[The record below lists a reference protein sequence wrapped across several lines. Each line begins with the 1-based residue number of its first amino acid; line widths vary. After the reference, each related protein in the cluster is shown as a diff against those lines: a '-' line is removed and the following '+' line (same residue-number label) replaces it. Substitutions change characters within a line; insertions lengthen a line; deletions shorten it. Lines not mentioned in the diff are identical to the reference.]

1 MNLVILAAGRG
12 RRLRSKTTYM
22 PKPLV
27 KYLGKSILDYQIS
40 IIEKINFIKP
50 ILVLGY
56 KHLLFKK
63 YNLPTII
70 NTKYNSTNMQDV

>member
-12 RRLRSKTTYM
+12 RRLRSKTSTL

-40 IIEKINFIKP
+40 VIK
-50 ILVLGY
+50 
-56 KHLLFKK
+56 
-63 YNLPTII
+63 N
-70 NTKYNSTNMQDV
+70 